1 MLLLLDFSKAYTC
14 SWLGYE
20 HRCDPKAGENL
31 THAKDDVKQNP
42 LLILDSKDAVE
53 LSARDMKG
61 ASRSAASIQKQ
72 KPPTPST

>member
-31 THAKDDVKQNP
+31 THAKIGRVHTKA
-42 LLILDSKDAVE
+42 KTADAE
-53 LSARDMKG
+53 HLSDRTPAAGLSAP
-61 ASRSAASIQKQ
+61 SI
-72 KPPTPST
+72 TTGL